1 MISKYLPQYS
11 YYLPRGKSNFPMDE
25 PTSNTLIMWSRLTLS
40 VKTYLYHAPPDIMS
54 TDGHVTS
61 VAFLPKTHNSNLIMR
76 NYQINLNWGTV
87 YKIADQMTTIDSK
100 GSRGNILEL
109 WKCQL
114 YILIGDMYTF
124 NTGVCISQDW
134 SNCTLKISEH
144 YSI

>member
-1 MISKYLPQYS
+1 MISKYLPQDS
-11 YYLPRGKSNFPMDE
+11 YYLPRGKSNFLINK

-40 VKTYLYHAPPDIMS
+40 VKTYLYNAPPDITS

-87 YKIADQMTTIDSK
+87 YKIADQMTTVDSK
-100 GSRGNILEL
+100 GSCGNILEL

-114 YILIGDMYTF
+114 YILIRDMYTF
-124 NTGVCISQDW
+124 DTGVCISQDW
-134 SNCTLKISEH
+134 SNCTIKISEH